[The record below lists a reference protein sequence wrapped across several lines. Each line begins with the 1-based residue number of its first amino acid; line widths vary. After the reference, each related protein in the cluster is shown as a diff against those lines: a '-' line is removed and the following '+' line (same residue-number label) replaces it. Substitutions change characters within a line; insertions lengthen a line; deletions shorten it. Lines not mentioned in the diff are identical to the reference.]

1 MSALTVFR
9 SISDT
14 SRERTSIGGGI
25 SYAAPLL
32 LAILIGCRSSTE
44 PAVEPRL
51 RTDALEYRLEPIPGG
66 FRARLVVDYVNSG
79 SQTVYMWRC
88 GSLDQAPHYFF
99 QRPVPIIPKPPWEV
113 VTFICS
119 VREPGTPLPPGATR
133 RDTVWFITPEDR
145 SVSPPQPLWQLG
157 DLQVCYMLISSG
169 DADAG
174 PETILPLPERCSNV
188 FEITM

>member
-1 MSALTVFR
+1 LTVFR
-9 SISDT
+9 NISGS
-14 SRERTSIGGGI
+14 SREQSSVARRIT
-25 SYAAPLL
+25 YAAPWLC
-32 LAILIGCRSSTE
+32 AILLGCRSSTE
-44 PAVEPRL
+44 PAVQPPL

-119 VREPGTPLPPGATR
+119 VREPGTQLPPGATR
-133 RDTVWFITPEDR
+133 RDTVWFISPEDPFVR
-145 SVSPPQPLWQLG
+145 PAQPLWQLG
-157 DLQVCYMLISSG
+157 DLKVCYMLTSSG
-169 DADAG
+169 AEDAG
-174 PETILPLPERCSNV
+174 PEAILPLRERCSNV